1 MIRELRRWQDDFDG
15 IIDLIDKKR
24 RFLPDDLLLPRAK
37 LRIIHKTDGEDCVP
51 IAGSSLFMTDAEYM
65 ETSVCEVK
73 VLVER
78 REREEGVEPA
88 EMRAVATILAAHLN
102 QDINRATNFILC
114 SDFWPVVTLT
124 QGR

>member
-1 MIRELRRWQDDFDG
+1 MRELRRWQDDFDG

-24 RFLPDDLLLPRAK
+24 RFLPDELLLTRAK
-37 LRIIHKTDGEDCVP
+37 LRIIHKADGEDCVP

-78 REREEGVEPA
+78 REQEGGVEPA
-88 EMRAVATILAAHLN
+88 EVRAVATILATYLN
-102 QDINRATNFILC
+102 PQIQVEAYF
-114 SDFWPVVTLT
+114 SV
-124 QGR
+124 